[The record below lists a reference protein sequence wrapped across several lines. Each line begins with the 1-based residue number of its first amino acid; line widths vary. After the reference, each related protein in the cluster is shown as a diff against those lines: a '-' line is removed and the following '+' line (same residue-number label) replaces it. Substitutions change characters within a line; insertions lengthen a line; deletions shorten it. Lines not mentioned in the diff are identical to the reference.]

1 MMMELPL
8 VMAHEIISLR
18 SILLK
23 TSALSD
29 RVPKCAVLLDSK
41 VVIST
46 LPIFVDAGHYPH
58 TASLTPWFTL

>member
-58 TASLTPWFTL
+58 TASLTQWFTL

>member
-1 MMMELPL
+1 MMMESPL

-18 SILLK
+18 SVLLE
-23 TSALSD
+23 TSALSGG
-29 RVPKCAVLLDSK
+29 VPRCAVLLDSK

-58 TASLTPWFTL
+58 TASPTPWFTL